1 LSSRCGPFCFSGMGT
16 QSSVLPC
23 CARKDSRDADTDKDK
38 GKGKGKEK
46 GKDKGKGK
54 GKDKGK
60 KTLEGYA
67 SEQLTPEGNLGKGM
81 FSEVFR
87 GSFKTTSGPMKVAIK
102 PELADLE
109 LHILE
114 KIAGCQPSPKGV
126 VPVLDAAHCTP
137 NGPVAVMRLG
147 TLGTLESALPRLRQA
162 GAFGDEA
169 FVAVV
174 ASVAEGMASL
184 HELEIVHCDPKPGN
198 LVLHSDNATSEV
210 CVWLIDFGDATA
222 LDDPDAWWTA
232 GPGDPVIT
240 CHADSGHVTTQTDSW
255 CLAQCAA
262 LIWSY
267 KIGSWWNPRN
277 PAVLD
282 SAMPLHDILQ
292 RCLQVDAAS
301 RPSAR
306 DVAAAAH
313 ENLSTMGTECPRVL
327 QALARTLQTLD

>member
-1 LSSRCGPFCFSGMGT
+1 MGNE
-16 QSSVLPC
+16 SSVEPSGD
-23 CARKDSRDADTDKDK
+23 RKEGTDADTDKDK
-38 GKGKGKEK
+38 GKGKGKGK
-46 GKDKGKGK
+46 GKEKGKGK
-54 GKDKGK
+54 GRDKGK
-60 KTLEGYA
+60 KALEGYA
-67 SEQLTPEGNLGKGM
+67 SEQLTPEGHLGNGM

-87 GSFKTTSGPMKVAIK
+87 GSFKTPSGPMQVAIK
-102 PELADLE
+102 PELAELE

-114 KIAGCQPSPKGV
+114 KIARCQPPPKGV

-137 NGPVAVMRLG
+137 NGPVALMRLG
-147 TLGTLESALPRLRQA
+147 TLGTLESGLPKLRQA

-174 ASVAEGMASL
+174 ASVAEGLASL

-198 LVLHSDNATSEV
+198 LVLHSDNTTSEV
-210 CVWLIDFGDATA
+210 SVWLIDFGDATA
-222 LDDPDAWWTA
+222 LDDPDAWWAA

-282 SAMPLHDILQ
+282 EAMPLHDILQ
-292 RCLQVDAAS
+292 RCHQTDSAS

-313 ENLSTMGTECPRVL
+313 ESLSAMGTGSAQVL
-327 QALARTLQTLD
+327 RALASTLQQSRD

>member
-1 LSSRCGPFCFSGMGT
+1 MGNE
-16 QSSVLPC
+16 SSVEPSGD
-23 CARKDSRDADTDKDK
+23 RKEGTDADTD
-38 GKGKGKEK
+38 
-46 GKDKGKGK
+46 KDKGKGK

-126 VPVLDAAHCTP
+126 VPVLDAAHRTS
-137 NGPVAVMRLG
+137 NGPVALLQLG
-147 TLGTLESALPRLRQA
+147 TLGTLEDALPRLVRA
-162 GAFGDEA
+162 GIFGDET
-169 FVAVV
+169 FLAVV
-174 ASVAEGMASL
+174 AGIAEGLASL
-184 HELEIVHCDPKPGN
+184 HELEIIHCDPKPGN
-198 LVLHSDNATSEV
+198 LVLHSDSSTSEV
-210 CVWLIDFGDATA
+210 VIWLIDFGDARA
-222 LDDPDAWWTA
+222 LDDPDSWWAA
-232 GPGDPVIT
+232 GHGDPVLT
-240 CHADSGHVTTQTDSW
+240 CHADMGHHGHLSTQTDSW

-267 KIGSWWNPRN
+267 KSGSWSNPSN
-277 PAVLD
+277 PAWLD
-282 SAMPLHDILQ
+282 RAMPLHDVLQ
-292 RCLQVDAAS
+292 RCLQQDSAR

-313 ENLSTMGTECPRVL
+313 EQLTTMGTESARVL
-327 QALARTLQTLD
+327 QTVASTLQ